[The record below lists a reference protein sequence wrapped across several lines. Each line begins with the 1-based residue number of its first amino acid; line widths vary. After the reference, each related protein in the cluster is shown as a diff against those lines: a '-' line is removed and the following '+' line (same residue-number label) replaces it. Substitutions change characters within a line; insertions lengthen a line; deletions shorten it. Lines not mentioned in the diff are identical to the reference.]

1 MKAKIW
7 FLVLILFWA
16 CKDKYMP
23 HINYPA
29 SGFLVVEGFI
39 NTGNGPTT
47 ITINRSS
54 PLDSIRVIPE
64 PGAQVEVQS
73 EQGASFSL
81 SETGGGNYSIDQIP
95 IDSSQKYRIHIKTSN
110 GKEYLSELSE
120 VKITPAIDTVEWKA
134 GSDLL
139 TIYVSTHDDRNK
151 SIYYEW
157 YYQETWKYHSEYF
170 SSYQYVNREILPRPD
185 GDTLFTCWNYN
196 QSTEIN
202 LASSVNLNSDIIYQF
217 PLNTIS
223 YFTTN
228 RLNDRYSILVKQIV
242 LTKEWYEWKQN
253 LKKNTEQLGSI
264 FDAQPSETGG
274 NIHNVA
280 DPTEQVIGYI
290 GCTSQTENRIFIDR
304 SQIPPVHVFSGY
316 ESCSYD
322 TVKLIQVDQV
332 FGNGSELILN
342 EVFSESGTLIGYT
355 GSSPGCVDCRLH
367 GGTNVK
373 PDFWY

>member
-1 MKAKIW
+1 
-7 FLVLILFWA
+7 
-16 CKDKYMP
+16 MP

-304 SQIPPVHVFSGY
+304 SQIP
-316 ESCSYD
+316 
-322 TVKLIQVDQV
+322 
-332 FGNGSELILN
+332 
-342 EVFSESGTLIGYT
+342 
-355 GSSPGCVDCRLH
+355 
-367 GGTNVK
+367 
-373 PDFWY
+373 